1 MIYGLFLSRYTPRI
15 LADDLKPQD
24 PAGFYDYAGVINI
37 HTRAGSGSGT
47 PEEIIAAAEESAV
60 DFLVFTDLKPEN
72 NVEESYNNN
81 VLVMIGNEYRYL
93 DSRILNFD
101 SSRDEALHS
110 AGRTQV
116 MFANLLSEP
125 IHSPEQGTFILAHP
139 LKPGYEWS
147 GEYPAGLDGIEVFN
161 LKAIWQW
168 SYLNDRGSFAWT
180 LVTYPFNP
188 ALAFVRLF
196 AESSKEEIALWDRL
210 NRKRKIIGFVGSDA
224 ESRVSFLGNTLEVPS
239 YRTLFSIM
247 KNHVLLSSELTGNL
261 TADQRKI
268 ASALR
273 AGQFY
278 MSLDLFANPR
288 GFNTYIKSASGK
300 IWPLGSR
307 VKSGNEPLELVIQLP
322 SKPLVQY
329 QVLVYRDGEKVLSST
344 SVRTTLPIRQDGAYR
359 VVVRL
364 RVVMPLPDG
373 RMWIP
378 WIYSNPIFV
387 D

>member
-1 MIYGLFLSRYTPRI
+1 MIYGLFLSRYNPRI
-15 LADDLKPQD
+15 LADDLKAQNPM
-24 PAGFYDYAGVINI
+24 GFYDYAGVFNI
-37 HTRAGSGSGT
+37 HTRSSSGSGT
-47 PEEIIAAAEESAV
+47 VEEIIAAAEESAV
-60 DFLVFTDLKPEN
+60 DFVLFTDLKPAD
-72 NVEESYNNN
+72 NVEESYSNN
-81 VLVMIGNEYRYL
+81 VLILIGNESRYL

-101 SSRDEALHS
+101 SSIEEALHS

-125 IHSPEQGTFILAHP
+125 THAHDQGMFILAHP
-139 LKPGYEWS
+139 LKPGYEWT
-147 GEYPAGLDGIEVFN
+147 GEYPTGLDAIEVFN

-180 LVTYPFNP
+180 LITYPFNP

-210 NRKRKIIGFVGSDA
+210 NRKRKMIGFVGSDA
-224 ESRVSFLGNTLEVPS
+224 ESRVRFLGKTLEVPS

-247 KNHVLLSSELTGNL
+247 KNHVLLNSELTGNL
-261 TADQRKI
+261 TADHKKV
-268 ASALR
+268 ATALR

-288 GFNTYIKSASGK
+288 GFNTFVQNASGK
-300 IWPLGSR
+300 VWPLGSR
-307 VKSGNEPLELVIQLP
+307 LKGGSEPLELVIQLP
-322 SKPLVQY
+322 SKPLVPY
-329 QVLVYRDGEKVLSST
+329 QVIVYRDGEKVMTSN
-344 SVRTTLPIRQDGAYR
+344 SVRTTLPIRKEGSYR

-378 WIYSNPIFV
+378 WIYTNPITV
-387 D
+387 E

>member
-15 LADDLKPQD
+15 LADDLKPQN
-24 PAGFYDYAGVINI
+24 PTGFYDYAGVVNI
-37 HTRAGSGSGT
+37 HTRSSSGSGT

-60 DFLVFTDLKPEN
+60 DFLIFSDLKPED
-72 NVEESYNNN
+72 NVEESYSNN
-81 VLVMIGNEYRYL
+81 VLVMIGDEHRYL
-93 DSRILNFD
+93 DSRIINFD
-101 SSRDEALHS
+101 SSHEAGLHS
-110 AGRTQV
+110 ASRTQV
-116 MFANLLSEP
+116 MFANVLSEEN
-125 IHSPEQGTFILAHP
+125 HSADHGMFILAHP

-147 GEYPAGLDGIEVFN
+147 GEYPAGLDAIEVFN

-224 ESRVSFLGNTLEVPS
+224 ESRVSLFGKTLEVPS

-247 KNHVLLSSELTGNL
+247 KNHVLLNSELTGNL
-261 TADQRKI
+261 AADRKKI

-288 GFNTYIKSASGK
+288 GFNTFVKSASGRTY
-300 IWPLGSR
+300 PLGSR
-307 VKSGNEPLELVIQLP
+307 VKSGSEPLELVIQLP

-329 QVLVYRDGEKVLSST
+329 QVLVYLDGEKVLTST
-344 SVRTTLPIRQDGAYR
+344 SVRTTLPIRKDGSYR

-378 WIYSNPIFV
+378 WIYSNPIVV